1 VARGH
6 SAAHDRGG
14 DTVTR
19 SACAAWVAIA
29 VVLALAC
36 GEREAARA
44 TDRAA
49 PAPEAP
55 AASPPPPAASAP
67 AAAKDLSSLRESVGK
82 YPRDIQLFD
91 TEPLHGR
98 LVALLGDR
106 YPTFL
111 ANMGTQGP
119 LSADGPVLY
128 VIGNKPH
135 AGGDSQAI
143 LLIDLTQ
150 DLVHVHLLEEREMAE
165 LRERDAEIA
174 WPPDVQTTISNWQDL
189 AREE

>member
-1 VARGH
+1 MKCRVALALVALLA
-6 SAAHDRGG
+6 SACGDRG
-14 DTVTR
+14 
-19 SACAAWVAIA
+19 AA
-29 VVLALAC
+29 
-36 GEREAARA
+36 
-44 TDRAA
+44 
-49 PAPEAP
+49 
-55 AASPPPPAASAP
+55 PPPAAQPVAPAAQAPAPPSAP
-67 AAAKDLSSLRESVGK
+67 AAAAPAAAAKQDLSSLKALVGK
-82 YPRDIQLFD
+82 YPRDVGLFD

-119 LSADGPVLY
+119 ISLDDTVVY

-143 LLIDLTQ
+143 LLIDLAQ

-165 LRERDAEIA
+165 LRERDADIA
-174 WPPDVQTTISNWQDL
+174 WPPDVQTTIANWQEL
-189 AREE
+189 ARDEDDQ

>member
-1 VARGH
+1 MR
-6 SAAHDRGG
+6 R
-14 DTVTR
+14 R
-19 SACAAWVAIA
+19 
-29 VVLALAC
+29 LALALV
-36 GEREAARA
+36 AAA
-44 TDRAA
+44 LASACDRGAEPPPKSPPAVQAPAPAAPPQPAAPAAA
-49 PAPEAP
+49 PAPAP
-55 AASPPPPAASAP
+55 SR
-67 AAAKDLSSLRESVGK
+67 DLSALRALVGK
-82 YPRDIQLFD
+82 YPRDVGLFD

-119 LSADGPVLY
+119 ISIDDTVLY

-143 LLIDLTQ
+143 LLIDLAQ

-165 LRERDAEIA
+165 LRERDADIA
-174 WPPDVQTTISNWQDL
+174 WPPDVQTTIANWQEL
-189 AREE
+189 ARDDDE